1 MREFGAMLKMDLLSL
16 RAVVPWVL
24 IVLCV
29 GVVVSF
35 TGQGD
40 AAAVTLSAIFPFIV
54 MLAVMVP
61 MNILSKDQSTKL
73 PTLYVSL
80 PMKRSTVMA
89 SHYLCSAGAFV
100 AIGVVIEVFAFATG
114 DPGEPLSAAAVLGG
128 VALVAALI
136 MPLQVKFGSAAMFIS
151 MIVMM
156 VLAFGGGMLAGALAD
171 SSDLDRWLAWGR
183 QHVWLIVGGLW
194 GVVILAWICSYL
206 IARRVW
212 LRKDF

>member
-100 AIGVVIEVFAFATG
+100 VIGVVIEVFAFATG

-183 QHVWLIVGGLW
+183 QHVGLIVGGLW

-206 IARRVW
+206 ISRRVW

>member
-29 GVVVSF
+29 GVVVAF

-73 PTLYVSL
+73 PTLYISL

-100 AIGVVIEVFAFATG
+100 VIGVVIEVFAFATG

-151 MIVMM
+151 MIVIM
-156 VLAFGGGMLAGALAD
+156 VLAFGGGMPAGALAD
-171 SSDLDRWLAWGR
+171 SSDLDRWLAWGG
-183 QHVWLIVGGLW
+183 QHVGLIVGGLW
-194 GVVILAWICSYL
+194 CVVILAWVCSYL
-206 IARRVW
+206 TSRRVW

>member
-100 AIGVVIEVFAFATG
+100 VIGVVIEVFAFATG

-128 VALVAALI
+128 VALVTALI

-171 SSDLDRWLAWGR
+171 SSDLDRWLAWGS
-183 QHVWLIVGGLW
+183 QHVGLIVGGLW

-206 IARRVW
+206 ISRRVW

>member
-16 RAVVPWVL
+16 KAVVPWVL

-29 GVVVSF
+29 GAVVSF

-54 MLAVMVP
+54 MLAIMVP

-100 AIGVVIEVFAFATG
+100 VIGVVIEVFAFATG

-171 SSDLDRWLAWGR
+171 SSDLDRWLAWGS
-183 QHVWLIVGGLW
+183 QHVGLIVGALW
-194 GVVILAWICSYL
+194 GLVILAWICSYL
-206 IARRVW
+206 ISRRVW
-212 LRKDF
+212 IRKDF